1 MLAEEQHDGR
11 DDVGEGDLVLLD
23 EAAEVF
29 EVELGHDDKLQTG
42 VQALMDHTCQA
53 YERQ

>member
-1 MLAEEQHDGR
+1 MLAEEQHDRR

-29 EVELGHDDKLQTG
+29 EVEFRHHDKLQPG
-42 VQALMDHTCQA
+42 V
-53 YERQ
+53 